1 MSQLPV
7 SSTGAGALA
16 VALDAAL
23 RAGDIVKDCF
33 HSQKE
38 VRFKGPSDPV
48 TNVDLAAEKA
58 ATDFLAKEYPA
69 FGFVCEESEPI
80 NPDAEYRWIID
91 PIDGTRNYVMGIPH
105 VGVSIGL
112 ADRSGI
118 AAGVVY
124 DPIRGE
130 IFTAERGAGA
140 HLNGEPIS
148 VSAKTGLDG
157 CLLGFDIG
165 ATDRDG
171 LTALEIV
178 SRIWPQVQ
186 SVRLMGCSTLAL
198 AYAACGRLDLYFH
211 RRLSQ
216 WDLAAGHLLVSEAGG
231 VLRDRY
237 GNPTTY
243 EGPSVIAAS
252 PPIMDA
258 FLQAT
263 EGLAWRK

>member
-1 MSQLPV
+1 MTQLPV
-7 SSTGAGALA
+7 SSTGAGALT

-23 RAGDIVKDCF
+23 RAGDIVKDRF
-33 HSQKE
+33 YSQKE
-38 VRFKGPSDPV
+38 VRFKSPSDPV
-48 TNVDLAAEKA
+48 TDVDLAAEKA

-69 FGFVCEESEPI
+69 FGFICEESEPV

-105 VGVSIGL
+105 VAVSIGL
-112 ADRSGI
+112 ADGSGI

-130 IFTAERGAGA
+130 IFTAERGAGT
-140 HLNGEPIS
+140 HLNGEPVS

-157 CLLGFDIG
+157 CLVGFDMG
-165 ATDRDG
+165 STDRDA

-178 SRIWPQVQ
+178 SGIWSQVQ
-186 SVRLMGCSTLAL
+186 SVRLMGCSTLGL
-198 AYAACGRLDLYFH
+198 AYTACGRLDIYFH

-231 VLRDRY
+231 VLRDRH